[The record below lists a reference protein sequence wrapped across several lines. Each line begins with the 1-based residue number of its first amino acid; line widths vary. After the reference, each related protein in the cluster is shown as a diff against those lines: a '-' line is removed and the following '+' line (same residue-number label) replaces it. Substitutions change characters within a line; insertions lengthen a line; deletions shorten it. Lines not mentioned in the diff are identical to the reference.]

1 MSKAMSL
8 KAKIRNIAKQ
18 KNIPAQVILQNY
30 MFERLLVRLS
40 TSEYKEKF
48 VLKGGMLVAAIVGLD
63 NRATMDMDTTLK
75 NLPLT
80 PEAIRSALE
89 EICDIHFDDGVVF
102 EVGTISPI
110 REDDIYGGYR
120 VMLNARFDTILTP
133 LSIDVSTGDA
143 ITPHA
148 VQYNFSEIFDDEKS
162 YELWAYNIETVMAEK
177 VETILRRGVFN
188 TRPRDFYDAYI
199 LTTTQRFDN
208 AVFADALKATANH
221 RGTTQQIS
229 DVSGILHNIEESP
242 ELKTMWDKYRKQFS
256 YAKDITYEQIMDS
269 IKTLLKYNAFFVL
282 RCQETTSMKKYPA
295 K

>member
-1 MSKAMSL
+1 VSKAMSL

-40 TSEYKEKF
+40 ASEYKEKF

-89 EICDIHFDDGVVF
+89 DICSIAFDDGVVY
-102 EVGTISPI
+102 EIGTISPI
-110 REDDIYGGYR
+110 RKDDIYGGYR
-120 VMLNARFDTILTP
+120 VMLNARFDIMLTP
-133 LSIDVSTGDA
+133 LSIDVSTGDV

-177 VETILRRGVFN
+177 VETILRRGIFN

-199 LTTTQRFDN
+199 LTTTQKFDIT
-208 AVFADALKATANH
+208 VFEDALKATANH
-221 RGTTQQIS
+221 RGTTNQIA
-229 DVSGILHNIEESP
+229 DVPSILHNIEESP

-256 YAKDITYEQIMDS
+256 YAKNITYEQIMDS
-269 IKTLLKYNAFFVL
+269 IKALLKY
-282 RCQETTSMKKYPA
+282 
-295 K
+295 

>member
-40 TSEYKEKF
+40 ASEYKEKF
-48 VLKGGMLVAAIVGLD
+48 VLKGGMLVAAIVALD

-89 EICDIHFDDGVVF
+89 DICSIAFDDGVVY
-102 EVGTISPI
+102 EIGTISPI
-110 REDDIYGGYR
+110 RKDDIYGGYR
-120 VMLNARFDTILTP
+120 VMLNARFDIMLTP
-133 LSIDVSTGDA
+133 LSIDVSTGDV

-177 VETILRRGVFN
+177 VETILRRGIFN

-199 LTTTQRFDN
+199 LTTTQKFDIT
-208 AVFADALKATANH
+208 VFEDALKATANH
-221 RGTTQQIS
+221 RGTTNQIA
-229 DVSGILHNIEESP
+229 DVPSILHNIEESP
-242 ELKTMWDKYRKQFS
+242 ELKTMWDKYRKQFF
-256 YAKDITYEQIMDS
+256 YAKNITYEQIMDS
-269 IKTLLKYNAFFVL
+269 IKALLKY
-282 RCQETTSMKKYPA
+282 
-295 K
+295 

>member
-40 TSEYKEKF
+40 ASEYKEKF

-89 EICDIHFDDGVVF
+89 DICSIAFDDGVVY
-102 EVGTISPI
+102 EIGTISPI
-110 REDDIYGGYR
+110 RKDDIYGGYR
-120 VMLNARFDTILTP
+120 VMLNARFDIMLTP
-133 LSIDVSTGDA
+133 LSIDVSTGDV

-177 VETILRRGVFN
+177 VETILRRGIFN

-199 LTTTQRFDN
+199 LTTTQKFDIT
-208 AVFADALKATANH
+208 VFEDALKATANH
-221 RGTTQQIS
+221 RGTTDQIA
-229 DVSGILHNIEESP
+229 DVPSILHNIEKSP

-256 YAKDITYEQIMDS
+256 YARDITYEQIMNS
-269 IKTLLKYNAFFVL
+269 IKTLLK
-282 RCQETTSMKKYPA
+282 
-295 K
+295 

>member
-1 MSKAMSL
+1 MSNAMSL
-8 KAKIRNIAKQ
+8 KAKIRNVAKE

-40 TSEYKEKF
+40 VSEYKEKF

-80 PEAIRSALE
+80 PEVIRSALE
-89 EICDIHFDDGVVF
+89 DICNIEFDDGVLF
-102 EVGTISPI
+102 EIGTISPI

-120 VMLNARFDTILTP
+120 VMLSAKFDTLLTP

-148 VQYNFSEIFDDEKS
+148 VQYSFTEIFDGEQS
-162 YELWAYNIETVMAEK
+162 YELWAYNIETVLAEK

-188 TRPRDFYDAYI
+188 TRPRDFYDTYI
-199 LTTTQRFDN
+199 LSKTQNFDKD
-208 AVFADALKATANH
+208 VFVDALRATANH
-221 RGTTQQIS
+221 RGTTQQIA
-229 DVSGILHNIEESP
+229 DVPGILKNIEESK
-242 ELKTMWDKYRKQFS
+242 ELVTMWDKYRKQFA
-256 YAKDITYEQIMDS
+256 YAADIEYSQI
-269 IKTLLKYNAFFVL
+269 ITALKML
-282 RCQETTSMKKYPA
+282 TE
-295 K
+295 

>member
-40 TSEYKEKF
+40 ASEYKEKF

-89 EICDIHFDDGVVF
+89 DVCDIAF
-102 EVGTISPI
+102 EIGTISPI

-120 VMLNARFDTILTP
+120 VMLNAKFDTLLTP

-148 VQYNFSEIFDDEKS
+148 VQYNFSEIFDDENS

-188 TRPRDFYDAYI
+188 TRPRDFYDTYI
-199 LTTTQRFDN
+199 LTTTQKFDN
-208 AVFADALKATANH
+208 AVFADALSATAKH
-221 RGTTQQIS
+221 RGTTEQIA
-229 DVSGILHNIEESP
+229 DVPSILYNIEESP

-269 IKTLLKYNAFFVL
+269 IKTLLKPELFTEQFL
-282 RCQETTSMKKYPA
+282 T
-295 K
+295 

>member
-30 MFERLLVRLS
+30 MFDSLLVRLS
-40 TSEYKEKF
+40 ASEYKEKF

-89 EICDIHFDDGVVF
+89 DICSIAFDDGVVY
-102 EVGTISPI
+102 EIGTISPI
-110 REDDIYGGYR
+110 RKDDIYGGYR
-120 VMLNARFDTILTP
+120 VMLNARFDIMLTP
-133 LSIDVSTGDA
+133 LSIDVSTGDV

-177 VETILRRGVFN
+177 VETILRRGIFN

-199 LTTTQRFDN
+199 LTTTQKFDIT
-208 AVFADALKATANH
+208 VFEDALKATANH
-221 RGTTQQIS
+221 RGTTNQIA
-229 DVSGILHNIEESP
+229 DVPSILHNIEESP

-256 YAKDITYEQIMDS
+256 YAKNITYEQIMDS
-269 IKTLLKYNAFFVL
+269 IKALLKY
-282 RCQETTSMKKYPA
+282 
-295 K
+295 

>member
-8 KAKIRNIAKQ
+8 KAKVRNIAKQ

-30 MFERLLVRLS
+30 MFERLMVRLS
-40 TSEYKEKF
+40 ASEYKEKF

-89 EICDIHFDDGVVF
+89 TICGGGGGGGVSFEI
-102 EVGTISPI
+102 GTISPI

-120 VMLNARFDTILTP
+120 VMLNARFDTIITP

-199 LTTTQRFDN
+199 LSTTQKFDK
-208 AVFADALKATANH
+208 AVFTDALQATAAH
-221 RGTTQQIS
+221 RGTAQQIA
-229 DVSGILHNIEESP
+229 DVPAILQNIEESP
-242 ELKTMWDKYRKQFS
+242 KLKTMWDKYRKQFA
-256 YAKDITYEQIMDS
+256 YAADIEYDQIMTVL
-269 IKTLLKYNAFFVL
+269 KTLLGLCKTEGE
-282 RCQETTSMKKYPA
+282 R
-295 K
+295 

>member
-1 MSKAMSL
+1 MSRAMSL

-18 KNIPAQVILQNY
+18 KNVPAQVILQNY

-40 TSEYKEKF
+40 ASEYKEKF
-48 VLKGGMLVAAIVGLD
+48 VLKGGILVAAIVGLD
-63 NRATMDMDTTLK
+63 NRATMDLDTTLK

-89 EICDIHFDDGVVF
+89 KVCGVDFDDGVSF
-102 EVGTISPI
+102 EIGTISPI

-120 VMLNARFDTILTP
+120 VMLNARFDTMITP
-133 LSIDVSTGDA
+133 LSIDISTGDA

-199 LTTTQRFDN
+199 LVTTQRFDK
-208 AVFADALKATANH
+208 AVFADALKATATH
-221 RGTTQQIS
+221 RGTAEQIA
-229 DVSGILHNIEESP
+229 DVTAILHNIEESP
-242 ELKTMWDKYRKQFS
+242 ELKIMWDKYRKQFA
-256 YAKDITYEQIMDS
+256 YAADIEYEQIMTVL
-269 IKTLLKYNAFFVL
+269 KTLLGFS
-282 RCQETTSMKKYPA
+282 QQ
-295 K
+295 

>member
-1 MSKAMSL
+1 VSKAMSL

-40 TSEYKEKF
+40 ASEYKEKF

-89 EICDIHFDDGVVF
+89 DICSIAFDDGVVY
-102 EVGTISPI
+102 EIGTISPI
-110 REDDIYGGYR
+110 RKDDIYGGYR
-120 VMLNARFDTILTP
+120 VMLNARFDIILTP
-133 LSIDVSTGDA
+133 LSIDVSTGDV

-177 VETILRRGVFN
+177 VETILRRGIFN

-199 LTTTQRFDN
+199 LTTTQKFDIT
-208 AVFADALKATANH
+208 VFEDALKATANH
-221 RGTTQQIS
+221 RGTTNQIA
-229 DVSGILHNIEESP
+229 DVPSILHNIEESP

-256 YAKDITYEQIMDS
+256 YAKNITYEQIMDS
-269 IKTLLKYNAFFVL
+269 IKALLKY
-282 RCQETTSMKKYPA
+282 
-295 K
+295 

>member
-1 MSKAMSL
+1 VSKAMSL

-18 KNIPAQVILQNY
+18 KNIPAQVIMQNY

-40 TSEYKEKF
+40 ASEYKEKF

-89 EICDIHFDDGVVF
+89 DVCDIAFDDGVVF
-102 EVGTISPI
+102 EIGTISPI

-120 VMLNARFDTILTP
+120 VMLNAKFDTLLTP

-188 TRPRDFYDAYI
+188 TRPRDFYDTYI
-199 LTTTQRFDN
+199 LTTTQKFDN
-208 AVFADALKATANH
+208 AVFADALSATAKH
-221 RGTTQQIS
+221 RGTTEQIA
-229 DVSGILHNIEESP
+229 DVPSILYNIEESP
-242 ELKTMWDKYRKQFS
+242 ELKTMWGKYRKQFS

-269 IKTLLKYNAFFVL
+269 IKTLLKYKAF
-282 RCQETTSMKKYPA
+282 K
-295 K
+295 

>member
-40 TSEYKEKF
+40 ASEYKEKF

-89 EICDIHFDDGVVF
+89 DICSIAFDDGVVY
-102 EVGTISPI
+102 EIGTISPI
-110 REDDIYGGYR
+110 RKDDIYGGYR
-120 VMLNARFDTILTP
+120 VMLNARFDIMLTP
-133 LSIDVSTGDA
+133 LSIDVSTGDI

-177 VETILRRGVFN
+177 VETILRRGIFN

-199 LTTTQRFDN
+199 LTTTQKFDIT
-208 AVFADALKATANH
+208 VFEDALKATANH
-221 RGTTQQIS
+221 RGTTNQIA
-229 DVSGILHNIEESP
+229 DVPSILHNIEESP

-256 YAKDITYEQIMDS
+256 YAKDITYEQIMYS
-269 IKTLLKYNAFFVL
+269 IKALLKY
-282 RCQETTSMKKYPA
+282 
-295 K
+295 

>member
-40 TSEYKEKF
+40 ASEYKEKF

-89 EICDIHFDDGVVF
+89 DICSIAFDDGVVY
-102 EVGTISPI
+102 EIGTISPI
-110 REDDIYGGYR
+110 RKDDIYGGYR
-120 VMLNARFDTILTP
+120 VMLNARFDIMLTP
-133 LSIDVSTGDA
+133 LSIDVSTGDV

-177 VETILRRGVFN
+177 VETILRRGIFN

-199 LTTTQRFDN
+199 LTTTQKFDIT
-208 AVFADALKATANH
+208 VFEDALKATANH
-221 RGTTQQIS
+221 RGTTDQIA
-229 DVSGILHNIEESP
+229 DVPSILHNIEESP

-256 YAKDITYEQIMDS
+256 YARDITYEQIMNS
-269 IKTLLKYNAFFVL
+269 IKTLLK
-282 RCQETTSMKKYPA
+282 
-295 K
+295 

>member
-1 MSKAMSL
+1 MSNAMSL

-40 TSEYKEKF
+40 ASDYKEKF

-75 NLPLT
+75 DLPLT
-80 PEAIRSALE
+80 PEAIRGALE
-89 EICDIHFDDGVVF
+89 EVCGIVFDDGVVF
-102 EVGTISPI
+102 EIGTISPI

-120 VMLNARFDTILTP
+120 VMLNARFDTLLTP

-199 LTTTQRFDN
+199 LTTTQKFDK
-208 AVFADALKATANH
+208 AVFADALKATAAH
-221 RGTTQQIS
+221 RGTTEQIA
-229 DVSGILHNIEESP
+229 DVSAILHNIEESL
-242 ELKTMWDKYRKQFS
+242 ELRTMWDKYRKQFA
-256 YAKDITYEQIMDS
+256 YASDIEYGQIMAVL
-269 IKTLLKYNAFFVL
+269 KNLLD
-282 RCQETTSMKKYPA
+282 
-295 K
+295 